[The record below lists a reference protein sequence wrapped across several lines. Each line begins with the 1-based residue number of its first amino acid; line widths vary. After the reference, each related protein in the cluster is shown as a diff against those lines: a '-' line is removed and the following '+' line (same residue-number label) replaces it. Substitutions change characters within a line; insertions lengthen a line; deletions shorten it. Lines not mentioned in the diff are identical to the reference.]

1 VIRFLIDADLPRSV
15 FAALRDRGL
24 LADDVRDLGLGTASD
39 DIVLQ
44 FAKTHVYTLVS
55 ADKGFTNLLRFPLGT
70 HHGIIV
76 VRFPRH
82 TSARVKTRLLLQ
94 WIPTLGE
101 EDLTGNLLIIQPK
114 RIRIRRAKRS

>member
-1 VIRFLIDADLPRSV
+1 MIRFLIDADLPRSV